1 MKKWND
7 KKITNKCKGMKRIK
21 HIVWLIVLGAV
32 MTLAPT
38 SRSQA
43 QIEAVLDAIKAAIIA
58 ADIAVQKVQNA
69 TIDLQNVQK
78 QIENA
83 LSQSELGDIAGWVQK
98 QKDLYQGYFNE
109 LWQVKTV
116 ITDYQRISDI
126 ITKQKQLVAEYKQ
139 AYSLV
144 QQDKHFSATE
154 ISYIYSVYSGIIGES
169 VKNLDQLLN
178 IIESFTVQMSDA
190 ARLKLINQSA
200 DGIDKQISDLHRFN
214 NQAIQISLQRAK
226 DQEDVNTVR
235 QLYGI

>member
-1 MKKWND
+1 
-7 KKITNKCKGMKRIK
+7 MKRIK
-21 HIVWLIVLGAV
+21 HKVLLVVLGAV
-32 MTLAPT
+32 MTIAPT

-43 QIEAVLDAIKAAIIA
+43 QIIDAVLEAIKAAIIA

-78 QIENA
+78 QVENT

-98 QKDLYQGYFNE
+98 QKDLYQDYFNE

-116 ITDYQRISDI
+116 IADYQRISDI

-178 IIESFTVQMSDA
+178 IIESFTVQMSDE